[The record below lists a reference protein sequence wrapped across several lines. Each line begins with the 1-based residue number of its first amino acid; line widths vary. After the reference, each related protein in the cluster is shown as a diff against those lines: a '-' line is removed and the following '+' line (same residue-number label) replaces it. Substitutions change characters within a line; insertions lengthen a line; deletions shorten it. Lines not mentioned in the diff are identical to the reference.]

1 MDVAWHLIAVYIS
14 LVIPVSGF
22 LEQRRLKRM
31 TSQASKEQAYL
42 ILHGVY
48 WIAALPVLLI
58 DPTVYRVRHSLELG
72 WMGHTLLSA
81 ALAYLLIVTVVPLIL
96 LRYNGDLRK
105 EVAKSYEKRRH
116 TFPTTERQHKL
127 FVWVSITVGITE
139 EILYRGFLYNYGVE
153 HWGLSSLASAV
164 TVSLV
169 FGLIHFSQGLAGIFS
184 SFVFGAVMAW
194 LYFITGSLLLPV
206 ILHILY
212 DLKIIGVQKIL
223 NNKNTQSEY
232 APDVL

>member
-1 MDVAWHLIAVYIS
+1 MDVAWHLIAIYIS
-14 LVIPVSGF
+14 LVIPISGF

-31 TSQASKEQAYL
+31 ASKASKEQAYL

-58 DPTVYRVRHSLELG
+58 DPSVYWVRHSLKLG

-81 ALAYLLIVTVVPLIL
+81 ALIYLLIVNVVPLIL
-96 LRYNGDLRK
+96 LRYNRNLRK
-105 EVAKSYEKRRH
+105 EAAKSYEKRLH
-116 TFPTTERQHKL
+116 TFPATERQRRL

-153 HWGLSSLASAV
+153 HWGISSLASAV
-164 TVSLV
+164 IVSLV
-169 FGLIHFSQGLAGIFS
+169 FGLIHFSQGLAGILS

-212 DLKIIGVQKIL
+212 DLKIIGIQKIL
-223 NNKNTQSEY
+223 NNENDRSAY
-232 APDVL
+232 GPGVL